1 MLKGLLRDVVGEIL
15 RTTTYRRD
23 IEGKR
28 ADISANYPCN
38 ASLICA
44 IYRRDIVDISAKYR
58 KNKACIIFSVVET
71 IPNIS
76 YFWRFR

>member
-28 ADISANYPCN
+28 RFLSEL
-38 ASLICA
+38 SLQRVLYVQYIA
-44 IYRRDIVDISAKYR
+44 EILLIYRR
-58 KNKACIIFSVVET
+58 
-71 IPNIS
+71 NIARTK
-76 YFWRFR
+76 FALLFQW